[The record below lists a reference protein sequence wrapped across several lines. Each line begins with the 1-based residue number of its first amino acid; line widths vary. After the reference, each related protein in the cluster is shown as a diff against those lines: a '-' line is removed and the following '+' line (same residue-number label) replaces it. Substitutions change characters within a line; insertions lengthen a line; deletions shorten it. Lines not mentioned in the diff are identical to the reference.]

1 VPLVVFL
8 LVVLCSDEVLTP
20 PSTCADV
27 TMSVRKLLKRI
38 LLSQV
43 VENGKDDDR
52 HENSSTS
59 AMQQLYNYTHGLS
72 SDPMAMFAMTFSA
85 LIHDV

>member
-1 VPLVVFL
+1 MHVSL
-8 LVVLCSDEVLTP
+8 VLCFEVLTP
-20 PSTCADV
+20 LSFTSADV

-38 LLSQV
+38 ILSRH
-43 VENGKDDDR
+43 VENVKDDTS
-52 HENSSTS
+52 ENASAF

-85 LIHDV
+85 LIHDA